1 MDLEHELPWRLP
13 YSIPS
18 QAFSGHPTH
27 WPAGHFVLPTNIMLI
42 EGLEYYFGY
51 YSWFFQ
57 CFQISSLRQSFKEFI
72 DTEKAP
78 FCFKSQLINSSF
90 MTGPS
95 FPPLYKPLPCVYL
108 FIINPGRP
116 CCVTGHVKYSPP

>member
-1 MDLEHELPWRLP
+1 MASYTHTVYLRKPFQVITPIGQLVTS
-13 YSIPS
+13 YSPPILCFLKVWNIISVTIPG
-18 QAFSGHPTH
+18 F
-27 WPAGHFVLPTNIMLI
+27 LL
-42 EGLEYYFGY
+42 
-51 YSWFFQ
+51 FFQ